1 MVRSSDL
8 TLAGAPKSMLNVR
21 SIFAELERVPQSIF
35 LFLFRL
41 SIGVVFWNS
50 GLTKIASWQIT
61 VVLFRDEYN
70 VPFLP
75 PEVAAMLATAMEL
88 SCPILLL
95 LGLAT
100 RLATLPLIGMT
111 LVIQLFVYPESWTVH
126 LMWMSILLFVL
137 TRGPGAW
144 SLDHVIARKVWP

>member
-1 MVRSSDL
+1 
-8 TLAGAPKSMLNVR
+8 MLNVR